1 MGAWTKYLPKNVG
14 SCPGHHHQLIAR
26 NLVFEIIRGESPLI
40 HKICVTKLALNS
52 LNYTENRLKRKQISS
67 HKLGKQKPSLSQ
79 GFHLLL
85 QRFSASRSLQ
95 SLFAE
100 FLCVFFTFFY
110 VCFYMCLLRRVL
122 PVCRDLIIIEI
133 FWYGV
138 RIQELQIRASLKD
151 DFRILK
157 FILRIC

>member
-1 MGAWTKYLPKNVG
+1 MVYITKLYIIFSLRFGFLGPFLLQGLAWAIMGAWTKHLPKNIG

-85 QRFSASRSLQ
+85 QRFFASRSLQ

-100 FLCVFFTFFY
+100 FLCVFFTFFMCIFTCVFY
-110 VCFYMCLLRRVL
+110 VVFFQSAV
-122 PVCRDLIIIEI
+122 I
-133 FWYGV
+133 
-138 RIQELQIRASLKD
+138 
-151 DFRILK
+151 
-157 FILRIC
+157 

>member
-1 MGAWTKYLPKNVG
+1 MGNNGYMDPKTPPKCWYM
-14 SCPGHHHQLIAR
+14 SWSSDLQLIAR
-26 NLVFEIIRGESPLI
+26 IFVFEIIRGESPLI

-100 FLCVFFTFFY
+100 FLCVFFTFFMCVFTRVFY
-110 VCFYMCLLRRVL
+110 VVFFQSAV
-122 PVCRDLIIIEI
+122 I
-133 FWYGV
+133 
-138 RIQELQIRASLKD
+138 
-151 DFRILK
+151 
-157 FILRIC
+157 